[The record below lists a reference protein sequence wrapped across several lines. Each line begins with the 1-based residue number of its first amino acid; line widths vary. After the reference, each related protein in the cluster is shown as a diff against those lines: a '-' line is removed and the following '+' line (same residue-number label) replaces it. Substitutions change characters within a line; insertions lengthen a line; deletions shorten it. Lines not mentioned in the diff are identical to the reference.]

1 VLQALSRGRLSEFV
15 DGWNDPVFAHLV
27 ASDTLILQ

>member
-1 VLQALSRGRLSEFV
+1 VSWSAAEFI
-15 DGWNDPVFAHLV
+15 DGWNDPFFAHLV